1 MFKPTAL
8 ISLLLTLL
16 LTACGGDSGGSVV
29 GGTNTDSGSDGTTDT
44 VDNGDGTTSDVT
56 TGTNITNPRL
66 GNGTGASFAVGVL
79 DISDTALSAGG
90 TTNISATI
98 VDADRSNAKIV
109 SQQYGV
115 EFSSTCSEAD
125 PAKASFSRDESVT
138 SSGEVSVTYEAKGC
152 SGTDIISFK
161 LYASTDGTVDKTKV
175 LHSATGT
182 ITVQPPEVGAITY
195 VGTSAPAI
203 SISTIGDPVL
213 PKLSSVTFRVL
224 DRTNNPIG
232 GKSVSFE
239 LTNSTG
245 GVNLAL
251 SSGITDENG
260 DVKAIVRAGTTH
272 TVTSV
277 RAVALAN
284 DGVTNIITSSQPIS
298 VTTGIADQDS
308 FAIAADILNPGA
320 FNVSGVEVNVTAY
333 AADQFQNPVPDGTI
347 INFTAE
353 SGIIGSSCP
362 TTKGS
367 CSVKW
372 SSSGVRPGQ
381 HDAALQRVN
390 EIDQQ
395 LATTVLGMTTIL
407 AYTQGESGFT
417 DSNNNGLF
425 DADEPFV
432 TFPEAFRDDNWS
444 SVVDMGTNARPVEFF
459 SDFNNNGT
467 YDAAPTTY
475 QGVMCTDAA
484 KGVGHCGS
492 LMNVRSSLR
501 LMQSVADSVRIR
513 YFNATGPNT
522 FTEIAGGPA
531 IAASGTFYVVLQ
543 DGNGNIPANGAAL
556 AVSGDGYKIFSDAGP
571 VRNSVGELDLTG
583 ALGLPSYGAF
593 YRVSYVAEA
602 TPVSIEVSATSG
614 NLTVKNLLN

>member
-195 VGTSAPAI
+195 VETSAPAI

-213 PKLSSVTFRVL
+213 PKLSSVT
-224 DRTNNPIG
+224 
-232 GKSVSFE
+232 
-239 LTNSTG
+239 
-245 GVNLAL
+245 
-251 SSGITDENG
+251 
-260 DVKAIVRAGTTH
+260 
-272 TVTSV
+272 
-277 RAVALAN
+277 
-284 DGVTNIITSSQPIS
+284 
-298 VTTGIADQDS
+298 
-308 FAIAADILNPGA
+308 
-320 FNVSGVEVNVTAY
+320 
-333 AADQFQNPVPDGTI
+333 
-347 INFTAE
+347 
-353 SGIIGSSCP
+353 
-362 TTKGS
+362 
-367 CSVKW
+367 
-372 SSSGVRPGQ
+372 
-381 HDAALQRVN
+381 
-390 EIDQQ
+390 
-395 LATTVLGMTTIL
+395 
-407 AYTQGESGFT
+407 
-417 DSNNNGLF
+417 
-425 DADEPFV
+425 
-432 TFPEAFRDDNWS
+432 
-444 SVVDMGTNARPVEFF
+444 
-459 SDFNNNGT
+459 
-467 YDAAPTTY
+467 
-475 QGVMCTDAA
+475 
-484 KGVGHCGS
+484 
-492 LMNVRSSLR
+492 
-501 LMQSVADSVRIR
+501 
-513 YFNATGPNT
+513 
-522 FTEIAGGPA
+522 
-531 IAASGTFYVVLQ
+531 
-543 DGNGNIPANGAAL
+543 
-556 AVSGDGYKIFSDAGP
+556 
-571 VRNSVGELDLTG
+571 
-583 ALGLPSYGAF
+583 
-593 YRVSYVAEA
+593 
-602 TPVSIEVSATSG
+602 
-614 NLTVKNLLN
+614 